1 MAAQPTRM
9 GVRSGNSPAPAERAA
24 AVANRALFDR
34 TGLVQGS
41 HGLAGPPETGV
52 KVFGRMWSAP
62 VVVGPHPDRARPGL
76 ERAVARAGA
85 AAGLPAVLT
94 APWPAQP
101 AADGDVPRWLDLTAV
116 PDRRAARELVLR
128 AQDAGF
134 GALTLRLAPGAGP
147 RPPVDRPALAALC
160 SLTSLP
166 LLVAG
171 TGTARDALRALEAG
185 ADGVVTS
192 SLRELPVIAD
202 AVSGGGLV
210 LLGGGIRRGAD
221 IVVALASGADA
232 VILEPTPAHRAPTA
246 ADDGDG
252 DGDRGTE
259 EDSDGATRLV
269 PGLPDL
275 PGLVREFARA
285 MEFTG
290 VGEVT
295 DLGREVI
302 RVQTA
307 PAEPV
312 PAPAT
317 SAEPVPAPATP
328 AEPVPAPVAP
338 AASVPA
344 PTTPGLRR
352 TDLHSALSD
361 PVLDT
366 MNFLNEITFRYPDAI
381 SFAPGRPYDGFFDT
395 EQIFTHARRYLGHLA
410 DQGRTPRQIRTAL
423 YQYGPTA
430 GLIRETIADSLRAD
444 EDIDVPAE
452 SLVVTLGAQE
462 AMLLALRAL
471 VRGPDDV
478 LLVSSPCY
486 VGIIG
491 AARLL
496 DIEVHPVEE
505 RDDGLA
511 PADVEA
517 AIRALRARGKHPRV
531 LYVLPD
537 HANPSGNTLDL
548 RTRTDLLR
556 TAARHGLLILEDS
569 PYRMVSPGLRLPTLK
584 ALDRTRT
591 VVHLGS
597 FSKTVFPGA
606 RVGYVVADQPVA
618 DGAGGSTPLAAE
630 LARIKSMITVNTPSL
645 SQAVVAGALLA
656 ARGRVSEMNT
666 EAAAYYGEAM
676 RSVLLHLDRC
686 LPADRRAELGV
697 RWNEPAGGF
706 FLSVR
711 VPFRAD
717 EAALARSAQEFGV
730 IWTPMEH
737 FHPMGGG
744 ENGIRLSI
752 SYLTPT
758 EIQEGIARL
767 TRFIQAECAANERSG
782 T

>member
-1 MAAQPTRM
+1 MT
-9 GVRSGNSPAPAERAA
+9 ERAA
-24 AVANRALFDR
+24 AAVNRALFDR
-34 TGLVQGS
+34 TGLVQGRY
-41 HGLAGPPETGV
+41 GLAGAPETGV

-62 VVVGPHPDRARPGL
+62 VVVGPHPDRVRPER
-76 ERAVARAGA
+76 ERAAVRASA
-85 AAGLPAVLT
+85 AAGLPAVVTT
-94 APWPAQP
+94 APWS
-101 AADGDVPRWLDLTAV
+101 ADPVGGDVPLWLDITAV
-116 PDRRAARELVLR
+116 PDRRAAHELAGR

-134 GALTLRLAPGAGP
+134 GALTLRLAPDPGP
-147 RPPVDRPALAALC
+147 RPPVDWSALPLLRAE
-160 SLTSLP
+160 TSLP
-166 LLVAG
+166 LLIAG
-171 TGTARDALRALEAG
+171 TDTAQDALRAIEAG

-192 SLRELPVIAD
+192 ALRELPAIAD
-202 AVSGGGLV
+202 AVAGGGLV
-210 LLGGGIRRGAD
+210 LLSGGIRRGAD
-221 IVVALASGADA
+221 ILVALASGADA
-232 VILEPTPAHRAPTA
+232 VVLRPTA
-246 ADDGDG
+246 RDGVPTDAVGGDEAAD
-252 DGDRGTE
+252 RST
-259 EDSDGATRLV
+259 DSV
-269 PGLPDL
+269 PDL
-275 PGLVREFARA
+275 SDLQGLVREFARA

-290 VGEVT
+290 AGSVT

-302 RVQTA
+302 RVGAA
-307 PAEPV
+307 PAEP
-312 PAPAT
+312 A
-317 SAEPVPAPATP
+317 
-328 AEPVPAPVAP
+328 
-338 AASVPA
+338 PA
-344 PTTPGLRR
+344 PTMPEELRR

-395 EQIFTHARRYLGHLA
+395 EQIFTHARRYLDHLA
-410 DQGRTPRQIRTAL
+410 DQGRTPQEIRTAL

-430 GLIRETIADSLRAD
+430 GMIREIIAESLMAD
-444 EDIDVPAE
+444 EGIDVPAE

-471 VRGPDDV
+471 IGGPDDV

-505 RDDGLA
+505 REDGLA
-511 PADVEA
+511 CADVEA
-517 AIRALRARGKHPRV
+517 AIRELRARGKRPRV

-569 PYRMVSPGLRLPTLK
+569 PYRMVSPGPRLPTLK
-584 ALDRTRT
+584 ALDRART

-618 DGAGGSTPLAAE
+618 DGVGGSTLLAAE
-630 LARIKSMITVNTPSL
+630 LAKIKSMITVNTPSL
-645 SQAVVAGALLA
+645 SQATVAGALLA
-656 ARGRVSEMNT
+656 ARGRVSEMNS

-676 RSVLLHLDRC
+676 RSVLQRLDSC

-706 FLSVR
+706 FLSVQ

-717 EAALARSAQEFGV
+717 EAALSRSAQEFGV

-737 FHPMGGG
+737 FHPLGGG
-744 ENGIRLSI
+744 RNGIRLSI
-752 SYLTPT
+752 SYLTPA

-767 TRFIQAECAANERSG
+767 TRFIEAECAAHERSEK
-782 T
+782 

>member
-1 MAAQPTRM
+1 MAAQPARI
-9 GVRSGNSPAPAERAA
+9 GARSGNSPAPAERAA

-41 HGLAGPPETGV
+41 HGLAGPPDTGV

-62 VVVGPHPDRARPGL
+62 VVVGPHPDRARPGRA
-76 ERAVARAGA
+76 RAVVRAGA

-94 APWPAQP
+94 APWPAHS
-101 AADGDVPRWLDLTAV
+101 AADGDVPRWLDITAV
-116 PDRRAARELVLR
+116 PDRRAAHELALR

-134 GALTLRLAPGAGP
+134 GALTLRLAPAPGP
-147 RPPVDRPALAALC
+147 RPPVDWPALSALC

-171 TGTARDALRALEAG
+171 TDTARDALRALEAG

-202 AVSGGGLV
+202 AVAGGGLV

-232 VILEPTPAHRAPTA
+232 VVLEPTPPHRPPTA
-246 ADDGDG
+246 ATDGDG
-252 DGDRGTE
+252 GTGEDPDGTAYGTARGTPYGTVNE
-259 EDSDGATRLV
+259 TPYGTANETANGTARTGL
-269 PGLPDL
+269 GLPDL
-275 PGLVREFARA
+275 PGLIREFARA

-290 VGEVT
+290 AGEVT

-302 RVQTA
+302 RVQA
-307 PAEPV
+307 A
-312 PAPAT
+312 PAPAP
-317 SAEPVPAPATP
+317 AAPAPA
-328 AEPVPAPVAP
+328 A
-338 AASVPA
+338 
-344 PTTPGLRR
+344 TTPGLRR

-395 EQIFTHARRYLGHLA
+395 EQIFSHARRYLGHLA
-410 DQGRTPRQIRTAL
+410 DQGSTPRQIRTAL

-430 GLIRETIADSLRAD
+430 GLIREIIADSLRAD

-517 AIRALRARGKHPRV
+517 AVRALRARGKHPRV

-556 TAARHGLLILEDS
+556 TAARQGLLILEDS

-618 DGAGGSTPLAAE
+618 DGAGGSTLLAAE

-656 ARGRVSEMNT
+656 AQGRVSEMNS

-686 LPADRRAELGV
+686 LPAGRRAELGV

-730 IWTPMEH
+730 IWTPMAH